1 MGKIKAWYRSIP
13 LWLAIFLF
21 AAAALIVASLVSNKV
36 TSIANNANSQRR
48 LLG

>member
-21 AAAALIVASLVSNKV
+21 AAAALIVASLVSNKRDEQNQCV
-36 TSIANNANSQRR
+36 R
-48 LLG
+48 